1 MAIGAVTA
9 SAQLYRYL
17 DTKQGLSSRRVIAV
31 EKDQK
36 GYMWF
41 LTQEGVDRYN
51 GKQFTNYTLS
61 DGNRIIHHFPNL
73 SQLHIDSQDNIW
85 ITGKN
90 GFVFKYNQAFDKYD
104 LVMNFADSLNTNHT
118 LPLTH
123 TTIDRQNNLWLC
135 TRNAQYIYQPETK
148 QVIKLE
154 SPIK

>member
-61 DGNRIIHHFPNL
+61 DGNHTVQHFPNL
-73 SQLHIDSQDNIW
+73 SQLHIDSQDNI
-85 ITGKN
+85 
-90 GFVFKYNQAFDKYD
+90 
-104 LVMNFADSLNTNHT
+104 
-118 LPLTH
+118 
-123 TTIDRQNNLWLC
+123 
-135 TRNAQYIYQPETK
+135 
-148 QVIKLE
+148 
-154 SPIK
+154 